1 MPRGRAAFG
10 ATAVALVVA
19 TIGAACTVGPS
30 NRPAVVHDGDA
41 PPVVAPTPGK
51 PPPAAVRPLG
61 APEGAKLS
69 WSDCTSQTRFR
80 LGAAAGTAMRFECA
94 RVSNTLDSPSR
105 PGRGTTRIAVL
116 KAGTGPVPLVVVN
129 DVNGEPGTL
138 FAARLAQQLGPE
150 VMGTFSL
157 VGVDRRGTGESEHL
171 QCVPESIRQRLIGF
185 DPTAKD
191 STKINELLEVAR
203 EASQECMLDLDEQL
217 PANDTWRTASDLE
230 KVRELL
236 GMRHLHALG
245 SGEGSRVLTVYA
257 ERYGDKAGRFV
268 LDGSPD
274 PTSDGIGLAQARA
287 AATEATFSEFADDCV
302 KRGCSLGSDPKKSV
316 NDLVAKLAEKSLTS
330 SDGLA
335 VTGGSVMFA
344 LTESLGERSSW
355 PALGDALAKAASGDA
370 GPVAALL
377 APVIKNKSTVG
388 ARFDG
393 SMITAC
399 NDTTVRIPPDR
410 AAQLIKEWGAKSPL
424 FGPVFSQRLMW
435 CGPWPVPSQP
445 LPPVRGANAGPMVV
459 LTTATDPMTPPE
471 GTKRTAEQLP
481 GASLVTWQSNGHGAL
496 TGSGCVAT
504 ALKDYLVD
512 GKMPANATV
521 CPP

>member
-1 MPRGRAAFG
+1 MPRGRTAFST
-10 ATAVALVVA
+10 TAVALVVA
-19 TIGAACTVGPS
+19 AIGAGCTVGPS

-41 PPVVAPTPGK
+41 PPVVATPPGA
-51 PPPAAVRPLG
+51 PPAAVRPLG
-61 APEGAKLS
+61 APEGARMG

-80 LGAAAGTAMRFECA
+80 LGDAAGTTMRFECA
-94 RVSNTLDSPSR
+94 RVSNSLDSPSR

-129 DVNGEPGTL
+129 DINGEPGTL
-138 FAARLAQQLGPE
+138 FAARLAQKLGPE

-157 VGVDRRGTGESEHL
+157 IGVDRRGTGESEHL
-171 QCVPESIRQRLIGF
+171 QCVPESIRQRMIGF

-191 STKINELLEVAR
+191 GTRINELLEIAR

-217 PANDTWRTASDLE
+217 PANDTWRSASDLN

-236 GMRHLHALG
+236 GMQHLHAIG
-245 SGEGSRVLTVYA
+245 SGEGSRVLTVFA
-257 ERYGDKAGRFV
+257 ERFGDKAGRIV

-274 PTSDGIGLAQARA
+274 PTADGIGLAQAKA
-287 AATEATFSEFADDCV
+287 AAAEATFAEFAADCA
-302 KRGCSLGSDPKKSV
+302 KRGCSLGADPRKSV
-316 NDLVAKLAEKSLTS
+316 TDLVAKLNEKPLNS

-335 VTGGSVMFA
+335 VNGGSVMFA
-344 LTESLGERSSW
+344 LVSALGERSAW
-355 PALGDALAKAASGDA
+355 PALGDALGKAAAGDPA
-370 GPVAALL
+370 PVAALL
-377 APVIKNKSTVG
+377 APVIKNKNTVG
-388 ARFDG
+388 SRFDG
-393 SMITAC
+393 SLITSC

-410 AAQLIKEWGAKSPL
+410 AAQLIKEWNGRSPL

-445 LPPVRGANAGPMVV
+445 LPPVRAAGAGPMVV
-459 LTTATDPMTPPE
+459 LNTAADPVTPPE

-481 GASLVTWQSNGHGAL
+481 GAALVTWQSSGHGAL
-496 TGSGCVAT
+496 TGSGCVGT